1 MRFSRATLV
10 ALLVGSSVPGT
21 PWESVSAF
29 VIPKS
34 PLPRTGPH
42 RSILTTGQLRSQSRW
57 IPHPHG
63 ASRTPQARP
72 VTPTSWRLYANND
85 SNNNKLQGDIQAAED
100 ELRAIEEEI
109 RKAQESAKS
118 GPAAAD
124 KDQSNPK
131 STEPK
136 ADNTVLAGTGLFLP
150 LVTVAAS
157 RFVVAQKERRE
168 EAEEQARLEKEQELR
183 AKQLA
188 AAQAGA
194 GAGPIAVPGAL
205 AALALGGMFLFSQGV
220 GQDAA
225 TQTVAGSTSGGP
237 TSKEVVVAQ
246 ANKLLPPPPSADLSK
261 TAQALVQQQTPLLAK
276 GGVAIS
282 PTDDN
287 RLQILQENAKAAQAK
302 LDALKSQ
309 QQTAQEEAKKQ
320 EAKAEE
326 ARIKEREKEEAKL
339 AAEAKAEEAR
349 IKAEEK
355 KEEARL
361 AAEAKAE
368 EASGKRRYSPRPV
381 LEYE

>member
-118 GPAAAD
+118 GPAATTAD
-124 KDQSNPK
+124 KDQSKPK

-194 GAGPIAVPGAL
+194 GAGPIAVVRMPPHHGPI
-205 AALALGGMFLFSQGV
+205 GV
-220 GQDAA
+220 SLCFHSLLVNHPLDL
-225 TQTVAGSTSGGP
+225 TPFISFGSF
-237 TSKEVVVAQ
+237 
-246 ANKLLPPPPSADLSK
+246 
-261 TAQALVQQQTPLLAK
+261 
-276 GGVAIS
+276 
-282 PTDDN
+282 
-287 RLQILQENAKAAQAK
+287 
-302 LDALKSQ
+302 
-309 QQTAQEEAKKQ
+309 
-320 EAKAEE
+320 
-326 ARIKEREKEEAKL
+326 
-339 AAEAKAEEAR
+339 
-349 IKAEEK
+349 
-355 KEEARL
+355 
-361 AAEAKAE
+361 
-368 EASGKRRYSPRPV
+368 
-381 LEYE
+381 